1 MLGDGGPLERGRYPP
16 AAARHPVHLLLYRF
30 CNCGRK
36 EPSVEGVH
44 TMSRILVVE
53 DSPTI
58 LYLMADALVQGGYEV
73 LKATDGTEAL
83 RIAAEEKPSLV
94 LLDVI
99 LPKLNGYQVC
109 RRLKAAPETA
119 GIPVVMITSKSKN
132 TDRHWGLEQGADD
145 YVVKPFETRDLL
157 DVIARFVTGNK

>member
-1 MLGDGGPLERGRYPP
+1 
-16 AAARHPVHLLLYRF
+16 
-30 CNCGRK
+30 
-36 EPSVEGVH
+36 
-44 TMSRILVVE
+44 MSRILVVE

-145 YVVKPFETRDLL
+145 YVVKPFETRELL
-157 DVIARFVTGNK
+157 DVIARFVAGSK

>member
-1 MLGDGGPLERGRYPP
+1 MPESSRSAPCSRVVVPFLSLETKK
-16 AAARHPVHLLLYRF
+16 L
-30 CNCGRK
+30 
-36 EPSVEGVH
+36 SVEGVD

-53 DSPTI
+53 DSPTV
-58 LYLMADALVQGGYEV
+58 LYLMADALAKSGYEV
-73 LKATDGTEAL
+73 LKATDGIEAL
-83 RIAAEEKPSLV
+83 RMAAEEKPNLV

-109 RRLKAAPETA
+109 RRLKAEPETA

-145 YVVKPFETRDLL
+145 YVVKPFEAHELL
-157 DVIARFVTGNK
+157 GVIGRLVAQNS

>member
-1 MLGDGGPLERGRYPP
+1 LSAVDTRQRSLGTLPICCY
-16 AAARHPVHLLLYRF
+16 LLLYRF
-30 CNCGRK
+30 FNRRRK
-36 EPSVEGVH
+36 KSSAEGVH

-83 RIAAEEKPSLV
+83 RIATEEKPSLV

-119 GIPVVMITSKSKN
+119 GIPVVMITSKSKR

-145 YVVKPFETRDLL
+145 YVVKPFETRELL
-157 DVIARFVTGNK
+157 NVIARFVSRNK